1 MHIAIPPGFTGEPP
15 VQVPSSHVQTIAK
28 RRAPRAARYRTRPA
42 TCGGVLRSL
51 IAAGQSIAT
60 MFDIRSFFRP
70 GAAAIS
76 MVVLALPGIAH
87 SFGRY
92 DARNGDECRAQV
104 NANYDALEAEMRA
117 GANFRG
123 IDAMNRRGR
132 ATDLADCDRMDRQA
146 QDATMS
152 RAFQRLSKALRS
164 LQAGSAIP
172 ADEKRALAADHEAI
186 VGFPPAPY
194 RDAYLALHAEFMRY
208 DAVAPAAPAAATPR
222 MYRCTDAGGRVE
234 FSQRPCAAGV
244 TQAEIA
250 VRPQATGTSASWSQC
265 RDFKARI
272 AGSRK
277 EHDDAVAALAGPRP
291 AGGVDDAGGWRE
303 LNARRIAALSEMNWQ
318 RFQARSAGCA
328 AD

>member
-15 VQVPSSHVQTIAK
+15 VQVPSSHVQTVPK
-28 RRAPRAARYRTRPA
+28 RRAPRAARCRTLPA
-42 TCGGVLRSL
+42 TSGGVLRPL
-51 IAAGQSIAT
+51 IAGGKSIAT
-60 MFDIRSFFRP
+60 MFDFHSFFRP
-70 GAAAIS
+70 AAAIS
-76 MVVLALPGIAH
+76 MAVLALPGIAH
-87 SFGRY
+87 SFGRL

-117 GANFRG
+117 SGNLRG

-152 RAFQRLSKALRS
+152 RAFRRLSQALRS

-186 VGFPPAPY
+186 VGFPPAPF

-208 DAVAPAAPAAATPR
+208 DAVVPAPPAAAATR

-234 FSQRPCAAGV
+234 FSQRPCEAGA
-244 TQAEIA
+244 TQAEMA

-303 LNARRIAALSEMNWQ
+303 LNARRVAALSEMNWQ